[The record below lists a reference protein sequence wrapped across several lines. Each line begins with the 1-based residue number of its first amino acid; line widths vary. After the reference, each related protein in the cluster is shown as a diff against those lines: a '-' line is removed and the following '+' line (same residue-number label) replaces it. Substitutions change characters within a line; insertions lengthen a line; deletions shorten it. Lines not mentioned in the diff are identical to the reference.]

1 MDRADRKD
9 VKDAGFDVV
18 LRGYDKRQVDERMRI
33 LVSKLAA
40 AENALQE
47 ANQRTALL
55 EDALGQLRSASGSE
69 SPGDVNFGARVE
81 KILKL
86 AEDEAREVRSQAE
99 AAAVVLMDQARSQA
113 AEQRQRAEQEIVA
126 WRAEANRQAAEQENA
141 LQRRSAELDS
151 ARQEIELE
159 SERSRARAR
168 AEADQIRATITA
180 KADELVRAAAAEAD
194 DMGKTARTE
203 ADHLVSQA
211 REEAERL
218 VAVANEAARKRE
230 RSSAHEL
237 HQLSRLREEIN
248 ADLYRV
254 KDALDGLFGS
264 SGNSPGIILPKRRK
278 DGSQPPHQART
289 V

>member
-9 VKDAGFDVV
+9 VEDAGFDVV
-18 LRGYDKRQVDERMRI
+18 LRGYDKRQVEERMRF
-33 LVSKLAA
+33 LVSKLTA

-47 ANQRTALL
+47 ATQRTALL
-55 EDALGQLRSASGSE
+55 EEALGQLRSAPGSE
-69 SPGDVNFGARVE
+69 PPGDVNFGAWVE

-86 AEDEAREVRSQAE
+86 AEDEALAVRSQAE
-99 AAAVVLMDQARSQA
+99 AAAVVLMDQVRSQT

-126 WRAEANRQAAEQENA
+126 WRAEA
-141 LQRRSAELDS
+141 
-151 ARQEIELE
+151 
-159 SERSRARAR
+159 
-168 AEADQIRATITA
+168 ATTTA
-180 KADELVRAAAAEAD
+180 KAGELVRAAAAEAD
-194 DMGKTARTE
+194 GIGRSARIE
-203 ADHLVSQA
+203 ADHLVSQG

-248 ADLYRV
+248 SDLYRV

-264 SGNSPGIILPKRRK
+264 NGISPGITLPKRRK